1 MKTHVIAG
9 PFCLIIIVVSL
20 LVSLVE
26 SCVHDDS
33 VRATQLEYLAQ
44 KAFDAKCSGTS
55 IKDVKDQGLS
65 LFLDCGV
72 SHAKEKIFTRQESM
86 IIDWAQNKP
95 GPWDCAVSR
104 GGEATCKGSKKW
116 QKMRRSK
123 SK

>member
-44 KAFDAKCSGTS
+44 KAFDAKCSG
-55 IKDVKDQGLS
+55 L
-65 LFLDCGV
+65 
-72 SHAKEKIFTRQESM
+72 
-86 IIDWAQNKP
+86 
-95 GPWDCAVSR
+95 
-104 GGEATCKGSKKW
+104 
-116 QKMRRSK
+116 RSK
-123 SK
+123 M